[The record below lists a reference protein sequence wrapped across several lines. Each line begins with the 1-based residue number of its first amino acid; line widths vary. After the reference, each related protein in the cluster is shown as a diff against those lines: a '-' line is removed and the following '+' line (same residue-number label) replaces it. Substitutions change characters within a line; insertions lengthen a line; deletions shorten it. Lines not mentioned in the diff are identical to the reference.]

1 MRLRVLTSE
10 EIALELKKG
19 EVVCSISEISRLL
32 KVDRATVSKS
42 IRNHG
47 VKPAGIR
54 RGNPIYP
61 LSEVARKV
69 LANNFV

>member
-42 IRNHG
+42 IRNHEI
-47 VKPAGIR
+47 KPAGIR

-61 LSEVARKV
+61 LHEVARKV
-69 LANNFV
+69 LFSYF